1 MEKWP
6 LDDAEGVLRLA
17 SGEKEKELSCL
28 SVYDIVKLS
37 CYFI

>member
-6 LDDAEGVLRLA
+6 PDDAEGVLRLA

-28 SVYDIVKLS
+28 SVYDGIKLS
-37 CYFI
+37 YYFI